1 MTPSTHPLF
10 WRHRCLPYVEL
21 RLILDGRKV
30 TYAPHSH
37 QQWSVGAIL
46 AGQSEFFCA
55 DRLHNVEQGALVIMN
70 PDQVHACNPR
80 QGSPWSY
87 YMMHLDKN
95 WLADFLKQA
104 GVRTLTAWC
113 DTQSDTLYEA
123 KLFQSFVA
131 MAEYLML
138 ARPTVD
144 EKEQKL
150 KTCLVEL
157 FLQLDKHSQ
166 TTVDLLPANPLYQV
180 AAYLNKHCDEDRA
193 IDSISAEFGYSAGY
207 LVRAFKRLFNM
218 TPHAYRLNRRVQLAQ
233 QALKQGEAISAVA
246 QSTGFSD
253 QSHFQRAFKQRVAA
267 TPDQYR
273 RSVSEQ
279 DQDAARCK

>member
-10 WRHRCLPYVEL
+10 WRNPSLPYLEL
-21 RLILDGRKV
+21 RLVLDGRKV

-46 AGQSEFFCA
+46 AGQSEFLCA
-55 DRLHNVEQGALVIMN
+55 DRLHYVEQGALVVMN

-80 QGSPWSY
+80 QNSAWAY

-95 WLADFLKQA
+95 WLADFLQQA
-104 GVRTLTAWC
+104 GVRTNALWR
-113 DTQSDTLYEA
+113 DTKVDTLCENA
-123 KLFQSFVA
+123 LFEDFVVL
-131 MAEYLML
+131 AELLMS
-138 ARPTVD
+138 AQYSSA

-150 KTCLVEL
+150 KAYLARL
-157 FLQLDKHSQ
+157 FLQLDQQNPS
-166 TTVDLLPANPLYQV
+166 TEDLLPANPLYQV
-180 AAYLNKHCDEDRA
+180 AAYLSEHCQEDRA
-193 IDSISAEFGYSAGY
+193 IESISAEFGYSAGY
-207 LVRAFKRLFNM
+207 LVRAFKRHFNM
-218 TPHAYRLNRRVQLAQ
+218 TPHAYRLNRRVQLGQ

-246 QSTGFSD
+246 QTTGFSD
-253 QSHFQRAFKQRVAA
+253 QAHFQRVFKQRVAA

-279 DQDAARCK
+279 D

>member
-10 WRHRCLPYVEL
+10 WRNPDLPYLEL
-21 RLILDGRKV
+21 RLVLDGRKV

-46 AGQSEFFCA
+46 AGQSEFLCA
-55 DRLHNVEQGALVIMN
+55 DRLHYVEQGALVLMN

-80 QGSPWSY
+80 QNSPWAY

-95 WLADFLKQA
+95 WLADFLQQA
-104 GVRTLTAWC
+104 GVRTSALWR
-113 DTQSDTLYEA
+113 DTKVDTLCETA
-123 KLFQSFVA
+123 LFESFVVL
-131 MAEYLML
+131 AELLMS
-138 ARPTVD
+138 AQYSSA

-150 KTCLVEL
+150 KAYLARL
-157 FLQLDKHSQ
+157 FLQLDQQNQS
-166 TTVDLLPANPLYQV
+166 TEDLLPANPLYKV
-180 AAYLNKHCDEDRA
+180 AAYLSEHCQEDRA

-207 LVRAFKRLFNM
+207 LVRAFKRHFNM
-218 TPHAYRLNRRVQLAQ
+218 TPHAYRLNRRVQLGQ
-233 QALKQGEAISAVA
+233 QVLNLGQAISAVA
-246 QSTGFSD
+246 QTTGFSD
-253 QSHFQRAFKQRVAA
+253 QSHFQRVFKQRVAA

-279 DQDAARCK
+279 D

>member
-10 WRHRCLPYVEL
+10 WRNPSLPYLEL
-21 RLILDGRKV
+21 RLVLDGRKV

-46 AGQSEFFCA
+46 AGQSEFLCA
-55 DRLHNVEQGALVIMN
+55 DRLHYVEQGALVVMN

-80 QGSPWSY
+80 QNSPWAY

-95 WLADFLKQA
+95 WLAGVLQQA
-104 GVRTLTAWC
+104 GVRTSALWR
-113 DTQSDTLYEA
+113 DTKVDTLCENA
-123 KLFQSFVA
+123 LFDDFVVL
-131 MAEYLML
+131 AELLMS
-138 ARPTVD
+138 AQYSSA

-150 KTCLVEL
+150 KVYLARL
-157 FLQLDKHSQ
+157 FLQLDQQNPS
-166 TTVDLLPANPLYQV
+166 TEDLLPANPLYQV
-180 AAYLNKHCDEDRA
+180 AAYLSEHCQEDRA
-193 IDSISAEFGYSAGY
+193 IESISAEFGYSAGY
-207 LVRAFKRLFNM
+207 LVRAFKRHFNM
-218 TPHAYRLNRRVQLAQ
+218 TPHAYRLNRRVQLGQ

-246 QSTGFSD
+246 QTTGFSD
-253 QSHFQRAFKQRVAA
+253 QAHFQRVFKQRVAA

-279 DQDAARCK
+279 D

>member
-10 WRHRCLPYVEL
+10 WRNPSLPYLEL
-21 RLILDGRKV
+21 RLVVDGRKV

-46 AGQSEFFCA
+46 AGQSEFLCA
-55 DRLHNVEQGALVIMN
+55 DRLHYVEQGALVVMN

-80 QGSPWSY
+80 QGSPWAY
-87 YMMHLDKN
+87 YMMHLDKD
-95 WLADFLKQA
+95 WLADFLQQA
-104 GVRTLTAWC
+104 GVRTSTLWR
-113 DTQSDTLYEA
+113 DTKVDTLCETV
-123 KLFQSFVA
+123 LFEGFVVLA
-131 MAEYLML
+131 GLLMS
-138 ARPTVD
+138 AQYSSA

-150 KTCLVEL
+150 KAYLTRL
-157 FLQLDKHSQ
+157 FLQLDQQNQS
-166 TTVDLLPANPLYQV
+166 TEDLLPANPLYQV
-180 AAYLNKHCDEDRA
+180 AAYLSEHCEEDRA

-207 LVRAFKRLFNM
+207 LVRAFKRHFNM
-218 TPHAYRLNRRVQLAQ
+218 TPHAYRLNRRVQLGQ

-246 QSTGFSD
+246 QTTGFSD
-253 QSHFQRAFKQRVAA
+253 QAHFQRVFKQRVAA

-279 DQDAARCK
+279 D

>member
-10 WRHRCLPYVEL
+10 WRNPSLPYLEL
-21 RLILDGRKV
+21 RLVLDGRKV

-46 AGQSEFFCA
+46 AGQSEFLCA
-55 DRLHNVEQGALVIMN
+55 DRLHYVEQGALVLMN

-80 QGSPWSY
+80 QNSPWAY

-95 WLADFLKQA
+95 WLADFLQQA
-104 GVRTLTAWC
+104 GVRTNALWR
-113 DTQSDTLYEA
+113 DTKVDTLCENA
-123 KLFQSFVA
+123 LFEDFVVL
-131 MAEYLML
+131 AELLMS
-138 ARPTVD
+138 AQYSSA

-150 KTCLVEL
+150 KAYLARL
-157 FLQLDKHSQ
+157 FLQLDQQNPS
-166 TTVDLLPANPLYQV
+166 TEDLLPANPLYQV
-180 AAYLNKHCDEDRA
+180 AAYLSEHCQEDRA
-193 IDSISAEFGYSAGY
+193 IESISAEFGYSAGY
-207 LVRAFKRLFNM
+207 LVRAFKRHFNM
-218 TPHAYRLNRRVQLAQ
+218 TPHAYRLNRRVQLGQ

-246 QSTGFSD
+246 QTTGFSD
-253 QSHFQRAFKQRVAA
+253 QAHFQRVFKQRVAA

-279 DQDAARCK
+279 D

>member
-10 WRHRCLPYVEL
+10 WRSPGLPYLEL
-21 RLILDGRKV
+21 RLVLDGRKV

-46 AGQSEFFCA
+46 AGQSEFLCA
-55 DRLHNVEQGALVIMN
+55 DRLHYVEQGALVLMN

-80 QGSPWSY
+80 QNSPWAY

-95 WLADFLKQA
+95 WLADVLQQA
-104 GVRTLTAWC
+104 GIRTSALWR
-113 DTQSDTLYEA
+113 DTKVDTLCEA
-123 KLFQSFVA
+123 ALFDGFVVV
-131 MAEYLML
+131 AELLMS
-138 ARPTVD
+138 AQYSAA

-150 KTCLVEL
+150 KAYLTRLFVQLEL
-157 FLQLDKHSQ
+157 QNHNTD
-166 TTVDLLPANPLYQV
+166 DLLPANPLYQV
-180 AAYLNKHCDEDRA
+180 AAYLSEHCQEDRA
-193 IDSISAEFGYSAGY
+193 IGSISAEFGYSAGY
-207 LVRAFKRLFNM
+207 LVRAFKRHFNM
-218 TPHAYRLNRRVQLAQ
+218 TPHAYRLNRRVQLGQ

-246 QSTGFSD
+246 QITGFSD
-253 QSHFQRAFKQRVAA
+253 QAHFQRAFKQRVAA

-279 DQDAARCK
+279 D

>member
-10 WRHRCLPYVEL
+10 WRNPSLPYLEL
-21 RLILDGRKV
+21 RLVADGRKV

-46 AGQSEFFCA
+46 AGQSEFLCA
-55 DRLHNVEQGALVIMN
+55 DRLHYVELGALVIMN

-80 QGSPWSY
+80 QGSPWAY

-95 WLADFLKQA
+95 WLADVLQQA
-104 GVRTLTAWC
+104 GIRTSAFWR
-113 DTQSDTLYEA
+113 DTKVDTLCETA
-123 KLFQSFVA
+123 LFEGFVVL
-131 MAEYLML
+131 AELLMS
-138 ARPTVD
+138 AQYSSA

-150 KTCLVEL
+150 TAYLARL
-157 FLQLDKHSQ
+157 FLQLDQQNQS
-166 TTVDLLPANPLYQV
+166 TDGLLPANPLYQV
-180 AAYLNKHCDEDRA
+180 AAYLSEHCEEDRA
-193 IDSISAEFGYSAGY
+193 IESISAEFGYSAGY
-207 LVRAFKRLFNM
+207 LVRAFKRHFNM
-218 TPHAYRLNRRVQLAQ
+218 TPHAYRLNRRVQLGQ

-246 QSTGFSD
+246 HTTGFSD
-253 QSHFQRAFKQRVAA
+253 QAHFQRVFKQRVAA

-279 DQDAARCK
+279 D

>member
-10 WRHRCLPYVEL
+10 WRNPSLPYLEL
-21 RLILDGRKV
+21 RLVVDGRKV

-46 AGQSEFFCA
+46 AGQSEFLCA
-55 DRLHNVEQGALVIMN
+55 DRLHYVEQGALVVMN

-80 QGSPWSY
+80 QNSPWAY

-95 WLADFLKQA
+95 WLADFLQQA
-104 GVRTLTAWC
+104 GVRTSTLWR
-113 DTQSDTLYEA
+113 DTKVDTLCETA
-123 KLFQSFVA
+123 LFEGFVVL
-131 MAEYLML
+131 AELLMS
-138 ARPTVD
+138 AQYSSA

-150 KTCLVEL
+150 KAYLTRL
-157 FLQLDKHSQ
+157 FLHLDQQNQSIG
-166 TTVDLLPANPLYQV
+166 DLLPANPLYQV
-180 AAYLNKHCDEDRA
+180 AAYLSEHCEEDRA

-207 LVRAFKRLFNM
+207 LVRAFKRHFNM
-218 TPHAYRLNRRVQLAQ
+218 TPHAYRLNRRVQLGQ
-233 QALKQGEAISAVA
+233 QALKQGQAISAVA
-246 QSTGFSD
+246 QTTGFSD
-253 QSHFQRAFKQRVAA
+253 QAHFQRVFKQRVAA

-279 DQDAARCK
+279 D

>member
-10 WRHRCLPYVEL
+10 WRNPSLPYLEL
-21 RLILDGRKV
+21 RLVGDGRKV

-46 AGQSEFFCA
+46 AGQSEFLCA
-55 DRLHNVEQGALVIMN
+55 DRLHYVEQGALVVMN

-80 QGSPWSY
+80 QGSPWAY
-87 YMMHLDKN
+87 YMMHLDKD
-95 WLADFLKQA
+95 WLADFLQQA
-104 GVRTLTAWC
+104 GIRTSALWR
-113 DTQSDTLYEA
+113 DTKVDTLCETA
-123 KLFQSFVA
+123 LFEGFVVL
-131 MAEYLML
+131 AERLMS
-138 ARPTVD
+138 AQCSSA

-150 KTCLVEL
+150 KAYLTRL
-157 FLQLDKHSQ
+157 FLQLDQ
-166 TTVDLLPANPLYQV
+166 QNQNTDDQLAPNPLYQV
-180 AAYLNKHCDEDRA
+180 AAYLSEHCEEERA

-207 LVRAFKRLFNM
+207 LVRAFKRHFNM
-218 TPHAYRLNRRVQLAQ
+218 TPHAYRLNRRVQLGQ

-246 QSTGFSD
+246 QTTGFSD
-253 QSHFQRAFKQRVAA
+253 QAHFQRVFKQRVAA

-279 DQDAARCK
+279 D

>member
-10 WRHRCLPYVEL
+10 WRNPDLPYLEL
-21 RLILDGRKV
+21 RLVLDGRKV

-46 AGQSEFFCA
+46 AGQSEFLCA
-55 DRLHNVEQGALVIMN
+55 DRLHYVEQGALVVMN

-80 QGSPWSY
+80 QNSPWAY

-95 WLADFLKQA
+95 WLADFLQQA
-104 GVRTLTAWC
+104 GVRTSALWR
-113 DTQSDTLYEA
+113 DTKVDTLCETA
-123 KLFQSFVA
+123 LFESFVVL
-131 MAEYLML
+131 AELLMS
-138 ARPTVD
+138 AQYSSA

-150 KTCLVEL
+150 KAYLARL
-157 FLQLDKHSQ
+157 FLQLDQQNQS
-166 TTVDLLPANPLYQV
+166 TEDLLPANPLYKV
-180 AAYLNKHCDEDRA
+180 AAYLSEHCQEDRA

-207 LVRAFKRLFNM
+207 LVRAFKRHFNM
-218 TPHAYRLNRRVQLAQ
+218 TPHAYRLNRRVQLGQ
-233 QALKQGEAISAVA
+233 QALKLGQAISAVA
-246 QSTGFSD
+246 QTTGFSD
-253 QSHFQRAFKQRVAA
+253 QSHFQRVFKQRVAA

-279 DQDAARCK
+279 D